1 MLNEAQVSLAGYVA
15 TQPVT
20 KSVDGTANVSMR
32 VAWTP
37 RRQDRVTGE
46 WVDSNTSY
54 VTVICWRKLA
64 VNVGVCVR
72 KGDPVVV
79 KGKLSVRTYD
89 DRQGVRRTVVEVDA
103 SSVGHDL
110 SRGVAAFQR
119 VRPPTGMTASEFAAS
134 QESGQGTAG
143 AGGEGGVMDGAGG
156 ARALAGS
163 SLAGSS
169 IAAGGSDGWAGP
181 DSGIPM
187 PADPDESFFDEA
199 AIDQIGVGLGS
210 IDEAGLGDGVTGDGV
225 TGDGVPGAGAGAGDE
240 AGAAAKRVPKPVPVP
255 F

>member
-1 MLNEAQVSLAGYVA
+1 MLNEAQISLAGYVA

-20 KSVDGTANVSMR
+20 KSVDGNANVSMR

-119 VRPPTGMTASEFAAS
+119 VRPPTGMTASEYAAS
-134 QESGQGTAG
+134 QEPGQGTAG
-143 AGGEGGVMDGAGG
+143 AGGEGDPVFAGSV
-156 ARALAGS
+156 LAGS
-163 SLAGSS
+163 SS
-169 IAAGGSDGWAGP
+169 AAGGSDGWVGP
-181 DSGIPM
+181 DSIIPM
-187 PADPDESFFDEA
+187 PAEPDESFFDEA
-199 AIDQIGVGLGS
+199 AIDQVGADVAAIDEGGLGEGAT
-210 IDEAGLGDGVTGDGV
+210 DE
-225 TGDGVPGAGAGAGDE
+225 GAGDQ
-240 AGAAAKRVPKPVPVP
+240 AGGTAKLKPVPVP

>member
-1 MLNEAQVSLAGYVA
+1 MLNEAQISLAGYVA

-20 KSVDGTANVSMR
+20 KSVGGNANVSMR

-119 VRPPTGMTASEFAAS
+119 VRPPTGMTASEYAAS
-134 QESGQGTAG
+134 QEPGQGTAG
-143 AGGEGGVMDGAGG
+143 AGGEVGPVLAGSVLAG
-156 ARALAGS
+156 SVLAGS
-163 SLAGSS
+163 SS
-169 IAAGGSDGWAGP
+169 AAGGSDGWVGP
-181 DSGIPM
+181 DSIIPM
-187 PADPDESFFDEA
+187 PAEPDESFFDEA
-199 AIDQIGVGLGS
+199 AIDQVGADVAAIDEGGLGEGAT
-210 IDEAGLGDGVTGDGV
+210 DE
-225 TGDGVPGAGAGAGDE
+225 GAGDQ
-240 AGAAAKRVPKPVPVP
+240 AGGTAKLKPVPVP

>member
-1 MLNEAQVSLAGYVA
+1 MLNEAQISLAGYVA

-20 KSVDGTANVSMR
+20 KSVDGNANVSMR

-119 VRPPTGMTASEFAAS
+119 VRPPTGMTASEYAAS
-134 QESGQGTAG
+134 QEPGQGTAG
-143 AGGEGGVMDGAGG
+143 AGGEVGSVLAGSV
-156 ARALAGS
+156 LAGS
-163 SLAGSS
+163 SS
-169 IAAGGSDGWAGP
+169 AAGGSDGWVGP
-181 DSGIPM
+181 DSIIPM
-187 PADPDESFFDEA
+187 PAEPDESFFDEA
-199 AIDQIGVGLGS
+199 AIDQVGADVAAIDEGGLGEGAT
-210 IDEAGLGDGVTGDGV
+210 DE
-225 TGDGVPGAGAGAGDE
+225 GAGDQ
-240 AGAAAKRVPKPVPVP
+240 AGGTAKLKPVPVP

>member
-1 MLNEAQVSLAGYVA
+1 MLNEAQISLAGYVA

-20 KSVDGTANVSMR
+20 KSVGGNANVSMR

-119 VRPPTGMTASEFAAS
+119 VRPPTGMTASEYAAS
-134 QESGQGTAG
+134 QEPGQGTAG
-143 AGGEGGVMDGAGG
+143 AGGEVGPVLAGSVLAG
-156 ARALAGS
+156 SVLAGSVLAGS
-163 SLAGSS
+163 SS
-169 IAAGGSDGWAGP
+169 AAGGSDGWVGP
-181 DSGIPM
+181 DSIIPM
-187 PADPDESFFDEA
+187 PAEPDESFFDEA
-199 AIDQIGVGLGS
+199 AIDQVGADVAAIDEGGLGEGAT
-210 IDEAGLGDGVTGDGV
+210 DE
-225 TGDGVPGAGAGAGDE
+225 GAGDQ
-240 AGAAAKRVPKPVPVP
+240 AGGTAKLKPVPVP